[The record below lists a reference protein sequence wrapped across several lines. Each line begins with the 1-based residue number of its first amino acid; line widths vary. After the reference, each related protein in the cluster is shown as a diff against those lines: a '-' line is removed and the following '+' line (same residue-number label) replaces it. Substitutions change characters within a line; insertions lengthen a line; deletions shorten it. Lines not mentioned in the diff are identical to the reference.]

1 MWGGRSRITPA
12 LCMLAMSIAT
22 IAMIPNVIRM
32 SDEAVAQSAPSSEI
46 APHGNLR
53 VALLASNPILMTQ
66 KANGSIGGISVD
78 LGRLIAERLRV
89 QFDPVIYADADAY
102 AKSFRWE
109 LWDLAVGPRT
119 LVGGTDHEPSP
130 DFMVVDD
137 IY

>member
-89 QFDPVIYADADAY
+89 QFDPVSTLMRTPMPKASDGNYGTLPLAQ
-102 AKSFRWE
+102 E
-109 LWDLAVGPRT
+109 L
-119 LVGGTDHEPSP
+119 
-130 DFMVVDD
+130 
-137 IY
+137 